1 MRHVT
6 AGPRAILSVSRRL
19 GLKEGSGWTLAG
31 LCVRDLDALRLILV
45 MGAHRFDFVLQA
57 GVPSPRADA
66 TPAQKRLLA
75 LAAARLGGA
84 HFKGVL
90 AEIAADPDS
99 FVEEIEPGVTGD
111 RVKVPYVAG
120 PMSLLEA
127 GWRNFFADQ
136 DFDVQM
142 EAPEATRNKT
152 VTVEYADLEC
162 FLARPEISFSK
173 WNFLDWPDESL
184 DPEATGEDDF
194 IAVELEERDMV
205 MGTGDKAD
213 SLVSEVKR
221 LADAGNYLV
230 VTHLC
235 TPIVMGEDFQGLAR
249 RCEDEIGGTSVSWS
263 QKDRDSGDNFGEHLR
278 AVLRRPG
285 FFDGVGDAAAVN
297 LFHFPVECREREL
310 KPFLESLGLTVNARL
325 FPIVDFPSV
334 EELPKARWQVFCE
347 KPTYT
352 DKTLELMK
360 ASSRPVVMAR
370 APYGVEGTRECLR
383 SIAAA
388 AGKEKKFER
397 AWAAKLKGFLPGWEA
412 LKREASE
419 HRLAFVVS
427 EASLPRLLELRYGHG
442 APLAAA
448 AREMGFGIDL
458 LYFDRHGEAPVLPD
472 GLKGARVTTFRAPW
486 ELERVLREGTFSAVY
501 SDIFFDW
508 RISRAG
514 KARFS
519 SREFEMGLEG
529 AKRSLERLLAACRLP
544 FYRRHAKHLAREPRR
559 LHV

>member
-1 MRHVT
+1 MRHIT
-6 AGPRAILSVSRRL
+6 AGPRALLSVSRRL
-19 GLKEGSGWTLAG
+19 GLEGKAGWKLDG
-31 LCVRDLDALRLILV
+31 LCVEGPETLRLSLTA
-45 MGAHRFDFVLQA
+45 GGSRFDLELHA
-57 GVPSPRADA
+57 GAASAPKAMS
-66 TPAQKRLLA
+66 PAQSKLLDY
-75 LAAARLGGA
+75 AAARLGCP
-84 HFKGVL
+84 HFAGVL
-90 AEIAADPDS
+90 AEISADPDS
-99 FVEEIEPGVTGD
+99 FAEDLDPGLAGD
-111 RVKVPYVAG
+111 RMKVPYVAG

-142 EAPEATRNKT
+142 EAPEATHNKT

-184 DPEATGEDDF
+184 DPEATGENNF

-221 LADAGNYLV
+221 LADEGNYLV

-263 QKDRDSGDNFGEHLR
+263 QKDRDQGDNFGEHLR
-278 AVLRRPG
+278 AVLSRPD
-285 FFDGVGDAAAVN
+285 FFADGGDASAVN

-310 KPFLESLGLTVNARL
+310 KPFLESLGLKVNVRL

-347 KPTYT
+347 KPSYT

-388 AGKEKKFER
+388 AGKQMEFER
-397 AWAAKLKGFLPGWEA
+397 AWAANLKEFLPGWEK
-412 LKREASE
+412 LRREAAE

-448 AREMGFGIDL
+448 AREMGFGLDI
-458 LYFDRHGEAPVLPD
+458 LYFDRHGEAPVLPE
-472 GLKGARVTTFRAPW
+472 GLKGASVAVFRSPW
-486 ELERVLREGTFSAVY
+486 ELERVLRDGEFSAVY

-519 SREFEMGLEG
+519 SRDFEMGIEG
-529 AKRSLERLLAACRLP
+529 ARRSLARLLAACRLP
-544 FYRRHAKHLAREPRR
+544 FYRRHAKHLSRVPRR
-559 LHV
+559 LNV